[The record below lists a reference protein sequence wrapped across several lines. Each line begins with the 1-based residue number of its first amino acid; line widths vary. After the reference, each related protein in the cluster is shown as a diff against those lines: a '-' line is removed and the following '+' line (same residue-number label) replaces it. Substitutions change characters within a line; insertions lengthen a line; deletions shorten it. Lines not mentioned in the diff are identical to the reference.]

1 MSIDIITT
9 KGHIDVRAISP
20 EVDPLLKPFDLSISE
35 GVTRLDI
42 SEASLPTF
50 EEAAVVLKDSIWV
63 SVEQQPNHIAITRG
77 GTLLAEGQPCDELT
91 VIDIAKIVEHDP
103 DSDVIEAIETMSWI
117 DGDTGG
123 SAAYHGTHFSN
134 YTDTAELC
142 EESKVINDA
151 LAKEDY
157 EEVAGTIAAHTSRML
172 EGIRNDDQRSAVA
185 TELLDIMHGV
195 CTDHM
200 SPEDIEAAANRF

>member
-9 KGHIDVRAISP
+9 KGHIDVRAISS
-20 EVDPLLKPFDLSISE
+20 EVDPLLKPFDISISD
-35 GVTRLDI
+35 GITRLDV

-50 EEAAVVLKDSIWV
+50 EDAAAALKDSIWV
-63 SVEQQPNHIAITRG
+63 TVEQQPNHVAIMRG
-77 GTLLAEGQPCDELT
+77 DVVLAEGQPMDELSLIDVAK
-91 VIDIAKIVEHDP
+91 VIEHDP
-103 DSDVIEAIETMSWI
+103 DSDVIEAVETMSWI

-142 EESKVINDA
+142 DEGKVINEA

-157 EEVAGTIAAHTSRML
+157 EEVAGTIAAHTTRML
-172 EGIRNDDQRSAVA
+172 EGIRNEDQRSAVA
-185 TELLDIMHGV
+185 LELLDIMHGV
-195 CTDHM
+195 CTDQM
-200 SPEDIEAAANRF
+200 QPEDIEAAANRF